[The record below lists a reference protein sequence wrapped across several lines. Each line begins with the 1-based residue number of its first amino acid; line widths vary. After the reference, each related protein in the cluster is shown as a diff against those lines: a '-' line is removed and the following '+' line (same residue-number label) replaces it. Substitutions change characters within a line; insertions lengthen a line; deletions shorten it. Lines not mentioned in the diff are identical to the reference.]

1 MASDSKQ
8 YLMRLF
14 QCIWGLVEPT
24 VDKSNKLTRSIASDS
39 KQHLQRL
46 IQCIWGLVE
55 PAVDTLIS

>member
-8 YLMRLF
+8 HLQRLF

-24 VDKSNKLTRSIASDS
+24 VDKSDKLTRSMESDS

-46 IQCIWGLVE
+46 IQCILGLNSR
-55 PAVDTLIS
+55 AYC